1 MFNIGTA
8 EVLVIALLAL
18 VVLGPDKLPQAA
30 RQVGKFTSQ
39 ARQIANGF
47 RQEMHSAMKEVGDTA
62 TPTDASGTGVNGNGH
77 NNGNSN
83 GNGNGKGDGAAGRRL
98 DAPPTGAEP
107 IDTPT
112 TAADP
117 NEP

>member
-77 NNGNSN
+77 NNS
-83 GNGNGKGDGAAGRRL
+83 NGKGDGAAGRRL